1 MKKGYKTYL
10 AKMKKQSK
18 FTYCSTNKKVYIPK
32 DPKKKAEELFYSNLE
47 VKRKEVK
54 EVKEFSEWFSDIK
67 TLEQL
72 YDYIISQENKNQ
84 K

>member
-18 FTYCSTNKKVYIPK
+18 FTYCSTKKKVYIPK
-32 DPKKKAEELFYSNLE
+32 EPKKKAEELFYCNLE

-54 EVKEFSEWFSDIK
+54 EVKEFNEWFSDIK
-67 TLEQL
+67 SMEQL
-72 YDYIISQENKNQ
+72 YDYICSQENKNQ

>member
-1 MKKGYKTYL
+1 LKKGYKTYL

-18 FTYCSTNKKVYIPK
+18 FTYCSTKKKVYIPK
-32 DPKKKAEELFYSNLE
+32 EPKKKAEELFYSNLE

-54 EVKEFSEWFSDIK
+54 EFSEWFSDIK
-67 TLEQL
+67 SMEQL